1 MSKLDEITKLM
12 LDEYRANIKNENVYK
27 YFTIREIGKN
37 LGIVKKGSLL
47 YTTDDSYIE
56 RQPSIF
62 DVKKFKVAVDKD
74 GNILT
79 DGTNNFKEILGDQ
92 YTWLF
97 NEK

>member
-1 MSKLDEITKLM
+1 MSKLDKITKLM
-12 LDEYRANIKNENVYK
+12 SDKNVYK
-27 YFTIREIGKN
+27 YFTLSEIGKN
-37 LGIVKKGSLL
+37 LGILEEWSVLNVEVV
-47 YTTDDSYIE
+47 DSDLE
-56 RQPSIF
+56 ESEPDFF
-62 DVKKFKVAVDKD
+62 DEKEFKVAVDKD

>member
-1 MSKLDEITKLM
+1 MSKLDKITKLM
-12 LDEYRANIKNENVYK
+12 SDKTVYK
-27 YFTIREIGKN
+27 YFTLSEIGKN
-37 LGIVKKGSLL
+37 LGILEEWSVLNVEVV
-47 YTTDDSYIE
+47 DSDLE
-56 RQPSIF
+56 ESEPDFF
-62 DVKKFKVAVDKD
+62 DEKDFKVAVDKD

>member
-1 MSKLDEITKLM
+1 MSKLDKITKLM
-12 LDEYRANIKNENVYK
+12 SDKTVYK
-27 YFTIREIGKN
+27 YFTLSEIGKN
-37 LGIVKKGSLL
+37 LGILEEWSVLNVEVV
-47 YTTDDSYIE
+47 DSDLE
-56 RQPSIF
+56 ESEPDFF
-62 DVKKFKVAVDKD
+62 DEKEFKVAVDKD